1 LTYNLKKLTV
11 DKFENMLADYSSA
24 SSQPTIRTF
33 TNSFTKTAGL
43 LMLAVVLSASLRGED
58 SAPKDLA
65 INPGVPWPA
74 TDALGRELP
83 LADEVGTP
91 KKDRFMGIFYLTW
104 TGEDFSYGPYDIT
117 KILAEQPDMRTAPSF
132 RHSGPKSWH
141 MAHWGEPLFG
151 YYNQKD
157 PWVIR
162 RHMHMLADAGVDAL
176 VLDATNGTI
185 YEEMLNEFLPVILQI
200 RKEGSRTPQII
211 FMLNTDMANMA
222 DQLLEKFYRPG
233 KFDDLWFHW
242 DGKPLLLCNPND
254 ARPAVREFFTLRTA
268 FWPGAPPYP
277 NTPYAWHWLGVHPQA
292 YGFTNDPKAAEQ
304 INVSPAQNMHWQ
316 TGATELMHT
325 GKARGRGFNKG
336 KQDPSIGAIQRGL
349 NFQEQW
355 DHALKVDPKFVMITA
370 WNEWIAGLTHS
381 MQSPWVQCDGFNEE
395 FSRDIEPM
403 KGGFGDNFYYQA
415 IANIRRHKGV
425 PEIPVAGSFTPGGEK
440 RVIDIDGSF
449 DQWKDVAPEYK
460 GHVGNTIPRDFE
472 GFGAA
477 PKTRVTIP
485 SPDFEG
491 NGSTWRGQEAPR
503 YTNKTGRNSLLCM
516 KLCRDHNNVYFYVRT
531 EKPITPQSDPNWM
544 TLLIRTGNPA
554 NHTWNGYDFII
565 NRVTP
570 GENGALLEKN
580 NGGWNWLR
588 AADIKFRVE
597 GNQMHMAVPRSAMFN
612 KSANRNDQLTADPL
626 TFDFKWL
633 DNIKLPDDLTVL
645 YTDGDTAPSGRFR
658 FRYIAEK

>member
-1 LTYNLKKLTV
+1 
-11 DKFENMLADYSSA
+11 MPA
-24 SSQPTIRTF
+24 
-33 TNSFTKTAGL
+33 
-43 LMLAVVLSASLRGED
+43 ASLFRVAIAMAAIIAQPLHGEG
-58 SAPKDLA
+58 

-83 LADEVGTP
+83 LAAEVGPP

-104 TGEDFSYGPYDIT
+104 TGEDYSYGPYDIT

-162 RHMHMLADAGVDAL
+162 RHIHMLADAGVDVL

-211 FMLNTDMANMA
+211 FMLNTDMVNMA
-222 DQLLEKFYRPG
+222 DQLLGKFYRPG

-242 DGKPLLLCNPND
+242 DGKPLMLCNPND
-254 ARPAVREFFTLRTA
+254 ARPAVREFFTLRTT
-268 FWPGAPPYP
+268 FWPGTPPYP
-277 NTPYAWHWLGVHPQA
+277 NTPNAWHWLGVHPQA
-292 YGFTNDPKAAEQ
+292 YSFTSDTNVAEQ

-325 GKARGRGFNKG
+325 GNARGRGFSEG
-336 KQDPSIGAIQRGL
+336 KQDTSIDAIQRGL

-355 DHALKVDPKFVMITA
+355 DYALKVDPKFVMITA

-381 MQSPWVQCDGFNEE
+381 MHSTFVQCDGFNEE

-425 PEIPVAGSFTPGGEK
+425 PEIPVASSFTPGGEK
-440 RVIDIDGSF
+440 QVIDIDGSF
-449 DQWKDVAPEYK
+449 DQWKDVAPEYN

-491 NGSTWRGQEAPR
+491 NGSIWRGQEAPR

-516 KLCRDHNNVYFYVRT
+516 KVCRDQNNVYFYVRT
-531 EKPITPQSDPNWM
+531 EKPITPQTDPNWM

-565 NRVTP
+565 NRLSP
-570 GENGALLEKN
+570 DKGSALLEKN

-588 AADIKFRVE
+588 AADVKFRVE
-597 GNQMHMAVPRSAMFN
+597 GNQMQMAVPRSAMF
-612 KSANRNDQLTADPL
+612 KMSEPRIDQLTADPL

-658 FRYIAEK
+658 FRYITN

>member
-1 LTYNLKKLTV
+1 
-11 DKFENMLADYSSA
+11 MPAA
-24 SSQPTIRTF
+24 SLFRVAIAMAAIIAQP
-33 TNSFTKTAGL
+33 
-43 LMLAVVLSASLRGED
+43 LRGEG
-58 SAPKDLA
+58 

-83 LADEVGTP
+83 LAAEVGPP

-104 TGEDFSYGPYDIT
+104 TGEDYSYGPYDIT

-162 RHMHMLADAGVDAL
+162 RHIHMLADAGVDVL

-211 FMLNTDMANMA
+211 FMLNTDMVNMA
-222 DQLLEKFYRPG
+222 DQLLGKFYRPG

-242 DGKPLLLCNPND
+242 DGKPLMLCNPND
-254 ARPAVREFFTLRTA
+254 ARPAVREFFTLRTT
-268 FWPGAPPYP
+268 FWPGTPPYP
-277 NTPYAWHWLGVHPQA
+277 NTPNAWHWLGVHPQA
-292 YGFTNDPKAAEQ
+292 YSFTSDPNVAEQ

-325 GKARGRGFNKG
+325 GNARGRGFSEG
-336 KQDPSIGAIQRGL
+336 KQDPSIDAIQRGL

-355 DHALKVDPKFVMITA
+355 DYALKVDPKFVMITA

-381 MQSPWVQCDGFNEE
+381 MHSTFVQCDGFNEE

-425 PEIPVAGSFTPGGEK
+425 PEIPVASSFTPGGEK
-440 RVIDIDGSF
+440 QVIDIDGSF
-449 DQWKDVAPEYK
+449 DQWKDVAPEYN

-491 NGSTWRGQEAPR
+491 NGSIWRGQEAPR

-516 KLCRDHNNVYFYVRT
+516 KVCHDHNNVYFYVRT
-531 EKPITPQSDPNWM
+531 EKPITPHTDPNWM
-544 TLLIRTGNPA
+544 TLLIRTGNSA

-565 NRVTP
+565 NRLSP
-570 GENGALLEKN
+570 DKGSALLEKN

-588 AADIKFRVE
+588 AADVKFRVE
-597 GNQMHMAVPRSAMFN
+597 GNQMQMAVPRAAIFKMSEP
-612 KSANRNDQLTADPL
+612 RIDQLTADPL

-658 FRYIAEK
+658 FRYITN

>member
-1 LTYNLKKLTV
+1 
-11 DKFENMLADYSSA
+11 MPA
-24 SSQPTIRTF
+24 
-33 TNSFTKTAGL
+33 
-43 LMLAVVLSASLRGED
+43 ASLFRVAIAMAASIAQPLHGEG
-58 SAPKDLA
+58 

-83 LADEVGTP
+83 LAAEVGPP

-104 TGEDFSYGPYDIT
+104 TGEDYSYGPYDIT

-162 RHMHMLADAGVDAL
+162 RHIHMLADAGVDVL

-211 FMLNTDMANMA
+211 FMLNTDMVNMA
-222 DQLLEKFYRPG
+222 DQLLGKFYRPG

-242 DGKPLLLCNPND
+242 DGKPLMLCNPND
-254 ARPAVREFFTLRTA
+254 ARPAVREFFTLRTT
-268 FWPGAPPYP
+268 FWPGTPPYP
-277 NTPYAWHWLGVHPQA
+277 NTPNAWHWLGVHPQA
-292 YGFTNDPKAAEQ
+292 YSFTSDTNVAEQ

-325 GKARGRGFNKG
+325 GNARGRGFSEG
-336 KQDPSIGAIQRGL
+336 KQDPSIDAIQRGL

-355 DHALKVDPKFVMITA
+355 DYALKVDPKFVMITA

-381 MQSPWVQCDGFNEE
+381 MHSTFVQCDGFNEE

-425 PEIPVAGSFTPGGEK
+425 PEIPVASCFTPGGEK
-440 RVIDIDGSF
+440 QVIDIDGSF
-449 DQWKDVAPEYK
+449 DQWKDVAPEYN

-491 NGSTWRGQEAPR
+491 NGSIWRGQEAPR

-516 KLCRDHNNVYFYVRT
+516 KVCRDQNNVYFYVRT
-531 EKPITPQSDPNWM
+531 EKPITPQTDPNWM

-565 NRVTP
+565 NRLSP
-570 GENGALLEKN
+570 DKGSALLEKN

-588 AADIKFRVE
+588 AADVKFRVE
-597 GNQMHMAVPRSAMFN
+597 GNQMQMAVPRSAMF
-612 KSANRNDQLTADPL
+612 KMSEPRIDQLTADPL

-658 FRYIAEK
+658 FRYITN